1 MTEETR
7 VAVLGASGYAG
18 GELVRLLAAHRRAE
32 VTFLGAKDSAGKTLA
47 EVHPHLVSLPI
58 AGNAMEPI
66 EPDAIAG
73 AADVVFSAL
82 PNGTSASLVPALL
95 DAGLRVIDLAGD
107 FRLPAEAYPEWYG
120 FEHPAPALLEKAV
133 YGVPEL
139 FGAQVAGA
147 ELVANPGCYATSA
160 ILGLAPLLGD
170 GLIEPGAIR
179 VDGKTGLSGAGKA
192 ANESTIYTST
202 EESIRPY
209 RVPRHQHT
217 PEIERGLELATG
229 VAPPV
234 LFVPHLVPAVRGV
247 LTTSYATLTEGTTT
261 ETLTEALTVA
271 YAGRPFVRV
280 LAPGAMADSKRVRGT
295 NVIELQAVA
304 DARTGTA
311 VVVGA
316 VDNLVKGAAGQA
328 IQNLNL
334 ALGFDEAEGLPTAGG
349 VPVSVTYPLG
359 FRAAGVTAGF
369 KPSGLPDLGLLV
381 GDPGTT
387 AAALFTTN
395 AVAAAPIEV
404 GRDRLARGRI
414 RAVLV
419 NSGQA
424 NAATGPRGI
433 DDAVATSA
441 EAASLLGAEPDE
453 VLPSSTG
460 VIGEPLH
467 VDRMRE
473 AMPELVGALSTGG
486 GDAFARAIMTT
497 DTVHKQATADAG
509 AFRVGGCAKGV
520 GMIAPNL
527 ATMLAF
533 VTTDA
538 AVAAGDLQR
547 ARDRAARAAVQRAH
561 GRRVHVDERHGAAA
575 RQRRCERRRRRRAR
589 LLRLGATSYGRSTR
603 SASRSSPS

>member
-73 AADVVFSAL
+73 DADVVFSAL

-160 ILGLAPLLGD
+160 ILGLAPLLGE

-179 VDGKTGLSGAGKA
+179 IDGKTGLSGAGKA

-202 EESIRPY
+202 EESLRPY

-334 ALGFDEAEGLPTAGG
+334 ALGFDEAEGLPTLA
-349 VPVSVTYPLG
+349 VYP
-359 FRAAGVTAGF
+359 
-369 KPSGLPDLGLLV
+369 
-381 GDPGTT
+381 
-387 AAALFTTN
+387 
-395 AVAAAPIEV
+395 
-404 GRDRLARGRI
+404 
-414 RAVLV
+414 
-419 NSGQA
+419 
-424 NAATGPRGI
+424 
-433 DDAVATSA
+433 
-441 EAASLLGAEPDE
+441 
-453 VLPSSTG
+453 
-460 VIGEPLH
+460 
-467 VDRMRE
+467 
-473 AMPELVGALSTGG
+473 
-486 GDAFARAIMTT
+486 
-497 DTVHKQATADAG
+497 
-509 AFRVGGCAKGV
+509 
-520 GMIAPNL
+520 
-527 ATMLAF
+527 
-533 VTTDA
+533 
-538 AVAAGDLQR
+538 
-547 ARDRAARAAVQRAH
+547 
-561 GRRVHVDERHGAAA
+561 
-575 RQRRCERRRRRRAR
+575 
-589 LLRLGATSYGRSTR
+589 
-603 SASRSSPS
+603 

>member
-1 MTEETR
+1 VIASGLERPLFVGDVSAGQAEIAARTSISARRSMKSLFFT
-7 VAVLGASGYAG
+7 VLGLIVKPPSGCRSTHMNT
-18 GELVRLLAAHRRAE
+18 LKTSITSSPVR
-32 VTFLGAKDSAGKTLA
+32 
-47 EVHPHLVSLPI
+47 
-58 AGNAMEPI
+58 
-66 EPDAIAG
+66 
-73 AADVVFSAL
+73 
-82 PNGTSASLVPALL
+82 PNGASASLVPALL

-120 FEHPAPALLEKAV
+120 FEHPAPVLLEKAV

-160 ILGLAPLLGD
+160 ILGLAPLLGE

-179 VDGKTGLSGAGKA
+179 VDGKTGMSGAGKA

-209 RVPRHQHT
+209 RVPTHQHT

-247 LTTSYATLTEGTTT
+247 LTTGYATLTEGTTT

-334 ALGFDEAEGLPTAGG
+334 ALGFDEAEGLPTVA
-349 VPVSVTYPLG
+349 VYP
-359 FRAAGVTAGF
+359 
-369 KPSGLPDLGLLV
+369 
-381 GDPGTT
+381 
-387 AAALFTTN
+387 
-395 AVAAAPIEV
+395 
-404 GRDRLARGRI
+404 
-414 RAVLV
+414 
-419 NSGQA
+419 
-424 NAATGPRGI
+424 
-433 DDAVATSA
+433 
-441 EAASLLGAEPDE
+441 
-453 VLPSSTG
+453 
-460 VIGEPLH
+460 
-467 VDRMRE
+467 
-473 AMPELVGALSTGG
+473 
-486 GDAFARAIMTT
+486 
-497 DTVHKQATADAG
+497 
-509 AFRVGGCAKGV
+509 
-520 GMIAPNL
+520 
-527 ATMLAF
+527 
-533 VTTDA
+533 
-538 AVAAGDLQR
+538 
-547 ARDRAARAAVQRAH
+547 
-561 GRRVHVDERHGAAA
+561 
-575 RQRRCERRRRRRAR
+575 
-589 LLRLGATSYGRSTR
+589 
-603 SASRSSPS
+603 

>member
-1 MTEETR
+1 MTEETL

-58 AGNAMEPI
+58 AGNAIEPI

-73 AADVVFSAL
+73 DADVVFSAL

-107 FRLPAEAYPEWYG
+107 FRLPIEAYPEWYG

-160 ILGLAPLLGD
+160 ILGLAPLLD
-170 GLIEPGAIR
+170 EGLIEPGAIR
-179 VDGKTGLSGAGKA
+179 IDGKTGLSGAGKA
-192 ANESTIYTST
+192 ANESTIYNST
-202 EESIRPY
+202 EESLRPY

-247 LTTSYATLTEGTTT
+247 LTTSYATLTEGMTT
-261 ETLTEALTVA
+261 ETLTEALTGA

-334 ALGFDEAEGLPTAGG
+334 ALGFDEAEGLPTLA
-349 VPVSVTYPLG
+349 VYP
-359 FRAAGVTAGF
+359 
-369 KPSGLPDLGLLV
+369 
-381 GDPGTT
+381 
-387 AAALFTTN
+387 
-395 AVAAAPIEV
+395 
-404 GRDRLARGRI
+404 
-414 RAVLV
+414 
-419 NSGQA
+419 
-424 NAATGPRGI
+424 
-433 DDAVATSA
+433 
-441 EAASLLGAEPDE
+441 
-453 VLPSSTG
+453 
-460 VIGEPLH
+460 
-467 VDRMRE
+467 
-473 AMPELVGALSTGG
+473 
-486 GDAFARAIMTT
+486 
-497 DTVHKQATADAG
+497 
-509 AFRVGGCAKGV
+509 
-520 GMIAPNL
+520 
-527 ATMLAF
+527 
-533 VTTDA
+533 
-538 AVAAGDLQR
+538 
-547 ARDRAARAAVQRAH
+547 
-561 GRRVHVDERHGAAA
+561 
-575 RQRRCERRRRRRAR
+575 
-589 LLRLGATSYGRSTR
+589 
-603 SASRSSPS
+603 

>member
-139 FGAQVAGA
+139 FGAQVEGA

-160 ILGLAPLLGD
+160 ILGLAPLLGE

-202 EESIRPY
+202 EESMRPY

-381 GDPGTT
+381 GEPGTT

-467 VDRMRE
+467 V
-473 AMPELVGALSTGG
+473 
-486 GDAFARAIMTT
+486 
-497 DTVHKQATADAG
+497 ADARRCRLVE
-509 AFRVGGCAKGV
+509 A
-520 GMIAPNL
+520 L
-527 ATMLAF
+527 
-533 VTTDA
+533 
-538 AVAAGDLQR
+538 
-547 ARDRAARAAVQRAH
+547 AAR
-561 GRRVHVDERHGAAA
+561 RRSPA
-575 RQRRCERRRRRRAR
+575 R
-589 LLRLGATSYGRSTR
+589 S
-603 SASRSSPS
+603 

>member
-1 MTEETR
+1 M
-7 VAVLGASGYAG
+7 LGASGYAG

-73 AADVVFSAL
+73 EADVVFSAL

-107 FRLPAEAYPEWYG
+107 FRLPADAYPEWYS

-160 ILGLAPLLGD
+160 ILGLAPLLGE

-209 RVPRHQHT
+209 RVPTHQHT

-247 LTTSYATLTEGTTT
+247 LTTSYATLTEGATT
-261 ETLTEALTVA
+261 EVLTEALTVA

-311 VVVGA
+311 AVIGA

-334 ALGFDEAEGLPTAGG
+334 ALGFDEAEGLPTLA
-349 VPVSVTYPLG
+349 VYP
-359 FRAAGVTAGF
+359 
-369 KPSGLPDLGLLV
+369 
-381 GDPGTT
+381 
-387 AAALFTTN
+387 
-395 AVAAAPIEV
+395 
-404 GRDRLARGRI
+404 
-414 RAVLV
+414 
-419 NSGQA
+419 
-424 NAATGPRGI
+424 
-433 DDAVATSA
+433 
-441 EAASLLGAEPDE
+441 
-453 VLPSSTG
+453 
-460 VIGEPLH
+460 
-467 VDRMRE
+467 
-473 AMPELVGALSTGG
+473 
-486 GDAFARAIMTT
+486 
-497 DTVHKQATADAG
+497 
-509 AFRVGGCAKGV
+509 
-520 GMIAPNL
+520 
-527 ATMLAF
+527 
-533 VTTDA
+533 
-538 AVAAGDLQR
+538 
-547 ARDRAARAAVQRAH
+547 
-561 GRRVHVDERHGAAA
+561 
-575 RQRRCERRRRRRAR
+575 
-589 LLRLGATSYGRSTR
+589 
-603 SASRSSPS
+603 

>member
-18 GELVRLLAAHRRAE
+18 GEVVRLLAAHRRAE

-58 AGNAMEPI
+58 AGNAMGPI

-73 AADVVFSAL
+73 EADVVFAAL

-107 FRLPAEAYPEWYG
+107 FRLAAEAYPEWYG

-160 ILGLAPLLGD
+160 ILGLAPLLGE

-179 VDGKTGLSGAGKA
+179 IDGKTGLSGAGKA

-202 EESIRPY
+202 EESLRPY

-261 ETLTEALTVA
+261 DSLTEALTVA

-334 ALGFDEAEGLPTAGG
+334 VLGFDEAEGLPTLA
-349 VPVSVTYPLG
+349 VYP
-359 FRAAGVTAGF
+359 
-369 KPSGLPDLGLLV
+369 
-381 GDPGTT
+381 
-387 AAALFTTN
+387 
-395 AVAAAPIEV
+395 
-404 GRDRLARGRI
+404 
-414 RAVLV
+414 
-419 NSGQA
+419 
-424 NAATGPRGI
+424 
-433 DDAVATSA
+433 
-441 EAASLLGAEPDE
+441 
-453 VLPSSTG
+453 
-460 VIGEPLH
+460 
-467 VDRMRE
+467 
-473 AMPELVGALSTGG
+473 
-486 GDAFARAIMTT
+486 
-497 DTVHKQATADAG
+497 
-509 AFRVGGCAKGV
+509 
-520 GMIAPNL
+520 
-527 ATMLAF
+527 
-533 VTTDA
+533 
-538 AVAAGDLQR
+538 
-547 ARDRAARAAVQRAH
+547 
-561 GRRVHVDERHGAAA
+561 
-575 RQRRCERRRRRRAR
+575 
-589 LLRLGATSYGRSTR
+589 
-603 SASRSSPS
+603 

>member
-1 MTEETR
+1 MHMTEDTR

-18 GELVRLLAAHRRAE
+18 GELVRLLATHRRAE

-73 AADVVFSAL
+73 EADVVFSAL

-107 FRLPAEAYPEWYG
+107 FRLPADAYPEWYG

-160 ILGLAPLLGD
+160 ILGLAPLLGE

-202 EESIRPY
+202 EESLRPY

-247 LTTSYATLTEGTTT
+247 LTTSYATLTEGVTT
-261 ETLTEALTVA
+261 EVLTEALTVA
-271 YAGRPFVRV
+271 YAGHPFVRV

-311 VVVGA
+311 AVVGA

-334 ALGFDEAEGLPTAGG
+334 ALGLDEAEGLPTLA
-349 VPVSVTYPLG
+349 VYP
-359 FRAAGVTAGF
+359 
-369 KPSGLPDLGLLV
+369 
-381 GDPGTT
+381 
-387 AAALFTTN
+387 
-395 AVAAAPIEV
+395 
-404 GRDRLARGRI
+404 
-414 RAVLV
+414 
-419 NSGQA
+419 
-424 NAATGPRGI
+424 
-433 DDAVATSA
+433 
-441 EAASLLGAEPDE
+441 
-453 VLPSSTG
+453 
-460 VIGEPLH
+460 
-467 VDRMRE
+467 
-473 AMPELVGALSTGG
+473 
-486 GDAFARAIMTT
+486 
-497 DTVHKQATADAG
+497 
-509 AFRVGGCAKGV
+509 
-520 GMIAPNL
+520 
-527 ATMLAF
+527 
-533 VTTDA
+533 
-538 AVAAGDLQR
+538 
-547 ARDRAARAAVQRAH
+547 
-561 GRRVHVDERHGAAA
+561 
-575 RQRRCERRRRRRAR
+575 
-589 LLRLGATSYGRSTR
+589 
-603 SASRSSPS
+603 